1 MPPRIPRVVTGLS
14 TVSRR
19 SITPQNQQIC
29 LFCSL
34 SRTLRLQ
41 HEQPRT
47 PQLDHRIRGR
57 RQSNIASTA
66 TVDGTL
72 KVQPQNSRSELR
84 DALLNLQKQAGSYI
98 NISRL
103 QLALR
108 GLEQPAGDETIR
120 IAILG
125 LTDGG
130 DSLSKAKE
138 LLRLLLADP
147 LKPEEQ
153 WEGLLKEDQQG
164 GKPLLLKVGLNGK
177 EGNGQS
183 SRLVQE
189 MNISSPMLNGHK
201 LEVLVLEMDP
211 PAKDDEKGTGSF
223 TDAVLVPTME
233 IPTSSTGRY
242 TPITT
247 PVHKSL
253 IVADG
258 ILGASSL
265 LSYPI
270 DVDREVIGTA
280 VDFHTVHTKEDP
292 PLPFHT
298 VNIALGTESLLSFR
312 QSVDNATDYEQGWF
326 ASGTPQ
332 ILDWLKSG
340 THSTDGD
347 MKPPLRKLI
356 ESLLMNADLAIEAE
370 QARQLNRALSAK
382 VSASEID
389 SLKTGLSEWAERAH
403 TELRDQLDI
412 AFEGRRWRKLGWWK
426 LFWRVDDVSMIASHI
441 LNQRFLTE
449 AEKEVIFLAGRID
462 GAGIFKDAPVV
473 YRADWA
479 YKPVVEESAEP
490 KLGSEPPPPRI
501 QDLIETQR
509 DDQPLKIKMQPW
521 PLSIPATRA
530 YLNTGTIPA
539 LQALAQKLV
548 LQTLTTSSFATI
560 FAGLMYVSSLSTG
573 LYEAGAVAALGIVWS
588 LKRMQGK
595 WETARRF
602 WEGEVREEGR
612 KAVRGVEGVVG
623 NVLSISSNPVEENQE
638 LKTAKEAVERADA
651 ALAATK

>member
-1 MPPRIPRVVTGLS
+1 MPPRIPRVAIGPS
-14 TVSRR
+14 KISRR
-19 SITPQNQQIC
+19 PITPQNQQIC

-34 SRTLRLQ
+34 SRSLQLRRR
-41 HEQPRT
+41 QPQT
-47 PQLDHRIRGR
+47 QQLGHRIRAR
-57 RQSNIASTA
+57 RQLNIASA
-66 TVDGTL
+66 TVADDSVKT
-72 KVQPQNSRSELR
+72 PSQNPRSELR

-125 LTDGG
+125 LEHGG
-130 DSLSKAKE
+130 DSMSKAKE
-138 LLRLLLADP
+138 LLRILVADP
-147 LKPEEQ
+147 LKTEEE
-153 WEGLLKEDQQG
+153 WEQVLTEDQQG
-164 GKPLLLKVGLNGK
+164 GKPLLLKVGLNGTD
-177 EGNGQS
+177 GFGQS

-189 MNISSPMLNGHK
+189 LNVSSPMLNGHK
-201 LEVLVLEMDP
+201 LEILVLEMDP
-211 PAKDDEKGTGSF
+211 PSKDAANAVETF
-223 TDAVLVPTME
+223 TNAVLVPTME
-233 IPTSSTGRY
+233 IPTSNTGRY
-242 TPITT
+242 TPVTT

-270 DVDREVIGTA
+270 DIDRDVIGTA
-280 VDFHTVHTKEDP
+280 VDFHTVHTEEDP
-292 PLPFHT
+292 PLPFQT
-298 VNIALGTESLLSFR
+298 VNIALGSEALVSFR

-326 ASGTPQ
+326 ASGVPE

-340 THSTDGD
+340 THSTGGS

-356 ESLLMNADLAIEAE
+356 ESLLRNTGLAIRAE
-370 QARQLNRALSAK
+370 QTRQLSRSLSAK
-382 VSASEID
+382 VSSLELD

-412 AFEGRRWRKLGWWK
+412 AFEGRRWQKLGWWK
-426 LFWRVDDVSMIASHI
+426 LFWRVDDVSMIASDI
-441 LNQRFLTE
+441 LNQRFLAD
-449 AEKEVIFLAGRID
+449 AEKEVIFLAGRIEE
-462 GAGIFKDAPVV
+462 AGIFRDGPII

-479 YKPVVEESAEP
+479 YKPVSEEFPEP

-501 QDLIETQR
+501 QDLIESPK
-509 DDQPLKIKMQPW
+509 DDLPEKFKPQPW
-521 PLSIPATRA
+521 PLHIPVTRV
-530 YLNTGTIPA
+530 YLAMGTIPE

-548 LQTLTTSSFATI
+548 FQTLTTSSFASI

-588 LKRMQGK
+588 LRRMQGK
-595 WETARRF
+595 WETARSF

-612 KAVRGVEGVVG
+612 KAVRGVEGAVAG
-623 NVLSISSNPVEENQE
+623 VLSRSSRPVEEDQE
-638 LKTAKEAVERADA
+638 LKKAQEAVEQAET
-651 ALAATK
+651 ALVSTK